1 MAERNSGRATSHRL
15 EVSSPGQVR
24 TLALVGPSQSGKTSL
39 VEALLLASGAVTR
52 AGTIA
57 EHTTR
62 CDFEDGERA
71 HGRSSSLA
79 IAPVVHA
86 GCKINLVDTPGYADF
101 VGEVR
106 AGLRAADC
114 ALSWWPPTESVD
126 ENTRQLWREARGVN
140 MPRAVVVTKLDHARA
155 DAPTGSCRWR
165 YGSRSASGC
174 CPSSYPARTESP
186 GLLGGSVDDD
196 RRGRSSRR

>member
-15 EVSSPGQVR
+15 EVSSPEQVR
-24 TLALVGPSQSGKTSL
+24 NVVLVGPSQSGKTSL
-39 VEALLLASGAVTR
+39 AEALLLASGAVTR
-52 AGTIA
+52 TGTIG
-57 EHTTR
+57 EHNTV

-71 HGRSSSLA
+71 HGRSSALA

-86 GCKINLVDTPGYADF
+86 GCKINLIDTPGYADF

-114 ALSWWPPTESVD
+114 ALFVVAANESVD
-126 ENTRQLWREARGVN
+126 ENTRQLWRECEAVN

-155 DAPTGSCRWR
+155 DFDGTLRGVREAFGERVL
-165 YGSRSASGC
+165 AVVV
-174 CPSSYPARTESP
+174 PSEDGVA
-186 GLLGGSVDDD
+186 GLLGG
-196 RRGRSSRR
+196 